1 MGTMPPENLVTLW
14 ARDDMPVEMA
24 IGHILQN
31 LAKLQA
37 TVEANHRRIHQLQ
50 LTLENL
56 IGKDKIPQK
65 TRSHKSRKINFP

>member
-1 MGTMPPENLVTLW
+1 MGTMPPKELLTLW

-37 TVEANHRRIHQLQ
+37 AIEANHLKIRHLQ
-50 LTLENL
+50 TALDNL
-56 IGKDKIPQK
+56 IGKDYQK
-65 TRSHKSRKINFP
+65 Q